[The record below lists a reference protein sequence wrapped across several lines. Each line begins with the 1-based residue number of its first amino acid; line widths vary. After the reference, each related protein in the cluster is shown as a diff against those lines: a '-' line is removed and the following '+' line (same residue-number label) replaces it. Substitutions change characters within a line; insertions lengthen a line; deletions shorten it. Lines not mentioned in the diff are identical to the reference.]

1 MNVLMIAIDTLRAD
15 HLGCYGY
22 PRQTSPNMDAF
33 AQNAVVFERMIASGI
48 PTHPSFVTTL
58 TGQHPI
64 SHGVVAHGGDSPI
77 PRSVPWL
84 PALFQK
90 NGYTTCAVDNLGD
103 WRFGFAR
110 GFEFYIDPTRK
121 RALSINCDNREINS
135 RAIPWLER
143 YGRERFFMMVHFWDT
158 HTPYLPPRAY
168 RTLFYKGDPHDPENH
183 SLDALAAHPLGR
195 AWTETWFNSLG
206 GPVTDATYLEA
217 LYDAEIRYCDE
228 GIKKLLATLDELGIA
243 DNTLVILMSDHGEL
257 MYRHGIFFDHH
268 GLYDGNLHVPL
279 IVRHPSFKPA
289 RVPHLV
295 SHTDIAPTI
304 LDLSGLEIPEAMDGI
319 SLAPYLRGERTEP
332 VRDFVVSEECTW
344 QMKWSLRND
353 THKFILAREEDFY
366 HTPMRE
372 LYDLRSDPN
381 ELSNIA
387 EKDTTTA
394 TAMERVLEDWIAE
407 HMKQKG
413 LTVDPLVANGITLGK
428 AWKEGAPL

>member
-1 MNVLMIAIDTLRAD
+1 MNVLMIVVDTLRAD

-22 PRQTSPNMDAF
+22 PRQTSPNVDLF
-33 AQNAVVFERMIASGI
+33 SRNAVVFERMIASGI
-48 PTHPSFVTTL
+48 PTHPSFVTTH

-84 PALFQK
+84 PTLLQK

-168 RTLFYKGDPHDPENH
+168 RSLFYTGNPHDPQNH
-183 SLDALAAHPLGR
+183 SLDALATHPLGK
-195 AWTETWFNSLG
+195 AWSETWFHSLG
-206 GPVTDATYLEA
+206 GPITDATYLEA

-228 GIKKLLATLDELGIA
+228 GIQKLLSTLDELDIA
-243 DNTLVILMSDHGEL
+243 DDTLVIFLSDHGEL

-279 IVRHPSFKPA
+279 IMRHPSFGPA

-295 SHTDIAPTI
+295 THTDIAPTV
-304 LDLSGLEIPEAMDGI
+304 LDLCGLEVPEAMDGV
-319 SLAPYLRGERTEP
+319 SLAPYLRGERSDP
-332 VRDFVVSEECTW
+332 VHGFIVSEECTW
-344 QMKWSLRND
+344 QMKWSLRTD

-372 LYDLRSDPN
+372 LYDLRADPT
-381 ELSNIA
+381 ELCNIA
-387 EKDTTTA
+387 EEETA
-394 TAMERVLEDWIAE
+394 TAAAMERTLEDWIAE
-407 HMKQKG
+407 HMRRKG
-413 LTVDPLVANGITLGK
+413 LTVDPLVACGITLGK
-428 AWKEGAPL
+428 AWKDGAPL